1 MKRILLLLFMLLYAA
16 FARAQAGNT
25 LTLTGSGAPT
35 GTCAFLQFWV
45 TTAGALYDC
54 AGTSWNAVTG
64 GGGNPAFSAIT
75 SGTNTGAAMVIGTG
89 ASLTVSGSG
98 TNNAT
103 SLGGA
108 TFAAPGPIGST
119 TPSTGAFST
128 LSASSTVSGS
138 GFSTYLASPPA
149 IGGSAAAAGTFTT
162 LTATTYSG
170 GAFSGTFT
178 GSPTFSGNI
187 AFSGTPTFSNA
198 LALGSSTATTQSQ
211 NDNSTKLATT
221 AYTDLA
227 VANAVAGVNPAVAVN
242 VATTQ
247 ASDTSGLTYSNGV
260 SGVGATFT
268 GTTNTAITI
277 DGFTFTT
284 VGQRLLVKND
294 TQSPS
299 GAFNGIYNV
308 TQIQTGI
315 LPPILTR
322 ALDYDQPSDM
332 NNTGAIPV
340 ISGTANG
347 TTSWLLTSSVVT
359 VGTTPLTF
367 TQFSLNPTTQ
377 VTAASAAG
385 AANQVAYSA
394 GATRALSYTTL
405 DNTTTHAMFATAG
418 APAFRAIASGDIP
431 TLNQNTTGSAAS
443 LSVSG
448 QTGLMTVAGLTSTNR
463 IKTVRDAA
471 DTILELGGSYT
482 PAGTWNWTSCSGC
495 TWPTFNQSTT
505 GNAATA
511 SNLSGCLGS
520 TAGDICYYNSG
531 WIRLAGNASGT
542 KFLQSTSAGALS
554 WASAGGGNPS
564 LDEVTGS
571 AAQATGTES
580 AAGDN
585 YTFAGVETGNLH
597 SYISITDA
605 NSSNNNTNIGLLFG
619 VTGSSTGGIGGLVYD
634 ISGTGALF
642 GGYSGGSIS
651 NGAYTLGTQ
660 EFSFSNAG
668 ALALTGSLTTNSATN
683 ICGSSSPCFGGVEG
697 STQPTPAA
705 NDEFIHFNSSAHC
718 PQESMNN
725 SALECIPALYSSGA
739 WTAGHAVTVH
749 AQLGSGSDWDFTDA
763 GAAPLL
769 TSSSAHL
776 LNAAFNCADT
786 SGSGTAQSCT
796 PSPSFTPGN
805 GDQIVYTTTTPN
817 SGAGLTI
824 AVGGLG
830 AKPVAKWQTTT
841 TLAAGDICAN
851 TQIVMTYDGTNWE
864 ASTICNAPSGG
875 GSGLSGMTASQ
886 VAIAATATTVTSS
899 KAILGTDTSLASA
912 TGSFS
917 ASNMA
922 CGDAN
927 AGLTPCTAIP
937 SGQTATTQSTNDNS
951 TKVATTAYADQ
962 DKIWTGGS
970 GIAGTPAST
979 QWLFPNGQTAS
990 TTLTNAQASGTM
1002 VRAGTVDKLY
1012 VVLTAAEGASA
1023 TLAFTIYKNT
1033 SAQTVTCTVGN
1044 SATTCNDTAHS
1055 FSFAAGDS
1063 IAMQTVQSGTGT
1075 SQVIQFGIG
1084 YH

>member
-227 VANAVAGVNPAVAVN
+227 VANAVAG
-242 VATTQ
+242 
-247 ASDTSGLTYSNGV
+247 
-260 SGVGATFT
+260 
-268 GTTNTAITI
+268 
-277 DGFTFTT
+277 
-284 VGQRLLVKND
+284 
-294 TQSPS
+294 
-299 GAFNGIYNV
+299 
-308 TQIQTGI
+308 
-315 LPPILTR
+315 
-322 ALDYDQPSDM
+322 
-332 NNTGAIPV
+332 
-340 ISGTANG
+340 
-347 TTSWLLTSSVVT
+347 
-359 VGTTPLTF
+359 
-367 TQFSLNPTTQ
+367 Q

-571 AAQATGTES
+571 AAQATCTEQRLV
-580 AAGDN
+580 
-585 YTFAGVETGNLH
+585 TITH
-597 SYISITDA
+597 S
-605 NSSNNNTNIGLLFG
+605 
-619 VTGSSTGGIGGLVYD
+619 
-634 ISGTGALF
+634 
-642 GGYSGGSIS
+642 
-651 NGAYTLGTQ
+651 
-660 EFSFSNAG
+660 
-668 ALALTGSLTTNSATN
+668 
-683 ICGSSSPCFGGVEG
+683 
-697 STQPTPAA
+697 
-705 NDEFIHFNSSAHC
+705 
-718 PQESMNN
+718 
-725 SALECIPALYSSGA
+725 LE
-739 WTAGHAVTVH
+739 W
-749 AQLGSGSDWDFTDA
+749 
-763 GAAPLL
+763 
-769 TSSSAHL
+769 
-776 LNAAFNCADT
+776 
-786 SGSGTAQSCT
+786 
-796 PSPSFTPGN
+796 
-805 GDQIVYTTTTPN
+805 
-817 SGAGLTI
+817 
-824 AVGGLG
+824 
-830 AKPVAKWQTTT
+830 KPR
-841 TLAAGDICAN
+841 I
-851 TQIVMTYDGTNWE
+851 
-864 ASTICNAPSGG
+864 
-875 GSGLSGMTASQ
+875 
-886 VAIAATATTVTSS
+886 
-899 KAILGTDTSLASA
+899 
-912 TGSFS
+912 
-917 ASNMA
+917 
-922 CGDAN
+922 
-927 AGLTPCTAIP
+927 
-937 SGQTATTQSTNDNS
+937 
-951 TKVATTAYADQ
+951 
-962 DKIWTGGS
+962 
-970 GIAGTPAST
+970 
-979 QWLFPNGQTAS
+979 
-990 TTLTNAQASGTM
+990 
-1002 VRAGTVDKLY
+1002 
-1012 VVLTAAEGASA
+1012 
-1023 TLAFTIYKNT
+1023 
-1033 SAQTVTCTVGN
+1033 
-1044 SATTCNDTAHS
+1044 
-1055 FSFAAGDS
+1055 
-1063 IAMQTVQSGTGT
+1063 
-1075 SQVIQFGIG
+1075 
-1084 YH
+1084 

>member
-431 TLNQNTTGSAAS
+431 TLNQNT
-443 LSVSG
+443 SG
-448 QTGLMTVAGLTSTNR
+448 TAGGLTGTPS
-463 IKTVRDAA
+463 ITV
-471 DTILELGGSYT
+471 
-482 PAGTWNWTSCSGC
+482 GTVT
-495 TWPTFNQSTT
+495 
-505 GNAATA
+505 AT
-511 SNLSGCLGS
+511 L
-520 TAGDICYYNSG
+520 Y
-531 WIRLAGNASGT
+531 
-542 KFLQSTSAGALS
+542 
-554 WASAGGGNPS
+554 
-564 LDEVTGS
+564 
-571 AAQATGTES
+571 ATGTRCAAVGTAASPSAVACS
-580 AAGDN
+580 AAPSGSFSCATN
-585 YTFAGVETGNLH
+585 ASAATCV
-597 SYISITDA
+597 ISTTA
-605 NSSNNNTNIGLLFG
+605 MTVNSAVFVQPDSSLGTLLSVTCNT
-619 VTGSSTGGIGGLVYD
+619 TADTGLVGPRV
-634 ISGTGALF
+634 SAR
-642 GGYSGGSIS
+642 SGGTSFTI
-651 NGAYTLGTQ
+651 TLGT
-660 EFSFSNAG
+660 F
-668 ALALTGSLTTNSATN
+668 
-683 ICGSSSPCFGGVEG
+683 
-697 STQPTPAA
+697 
-705 NDEFIHFNSSAHC
+705 
-718 PQESMNN
+718 
-725 SALECIPALYSSGA
+725 
-739 WTAGHAVTVH
+739 
-749 AQLGSGSDWDFTDA
+749 
-763 GAAPLL
+763 
-769 TSSSAHL
+769 
-776 LNAAFNCADT
+776 
-786 SGSGTAQSCT
+786 
-796 PSPSFTPGN
+796 
-805 GDQIVYTTTTPN
+805 
-817 SGAGLTI
+817 
-824 AVGGLG
+824 
-830 AKPVAKWQTTT
+830 
-841 TLAAGDICAN
+841 
-851 TQIVMTYDGTNWE
+851 
-864 ASTICNAPSGG
+864 
-875 GSGLSGMTASQ
+875 
-886 VAIAATATTVTSS
+886 
-899 KAILGTDTSLASA
+899 
-912 TGSFS
+912 
-917 ASNMA
+917 
-922 CGDAN
+922 
-927 AGLTPCTAIP
+927 
-937 SGQTATTQSTNDNS
+937 STN
-951 TKVATTAYADQ
+951 
-962 DKIWTGGS
+962 
-970 GIAGTPAST
+970 P
-979 QWLFPNGQTAS
+979 L
-990 TTLTNAQASGTM
+990 
-1002 VRAGTVDKLY
+1002 
-1012 VVLTAAEGASA
+1012 
-1023 TLAFTIYKNT
+1023 
-1033 SAQTVTCTVGN
+1033 C
-1044 SATTCNDTAHS
+1044 
-1055 FSFAAGDS
+1055 FSYW
-1063 IAMQTVQSGTGT
+1063 IVN
-1075 SQVIQFGIG
+1075 
-1084 YH
+1084 

>member
-340 ISGTANG
+340 ISGTANAS
-347 TTSWLLTSSVVT
+347 TSWLLTSSVVT

-367 TQFSLNPTTQ
+367 TQFSINPTKITQ
-377 VTAASAAG
+377 T
-385 AANQVAYSA
+385 
-394 GATRALSYTTL
+394 
-405 DNTTTHAMFATAG
+405 
-418 APAFRAIASGDIP
+418 IASG
-431 TLNQNTTGSAAS
+431 
-443 LSVSG
+443 
-448 QTGLMTVAGLTSTNR
+448 
-463 IKTVRDAA
+463 
-471 DTILELGGSYT
+471 
-482 PAGTWNWTSCSGC
+482 
-495 TWPTFNQSTT
+495 
-505 GNAATA
+505 
-511 SNLSGCLGS
+511 
-520 TAGDICYYNSG
+520 
-531 WIRLAGNASGT
+531 
-542 KFLQSTSAGALS
+542 TSA
-554 WASAGGGNPS
+554 
-564 LDEVTGS
+564 
-571 AAQATGTES
+571 
-580 AAGDN
+580 
-585 YTFAGVETGNLH
+585 
-597 SYISITDA
+597 
-605 NSSNNNTNIGLLFG
+605 
-619 VTGSSTGGIGGLVYD
+619 
-634 ISGTGALF
+634 
-642 GGYSGGSIS
+642 
-651 NGAYTLGTQ
+651 LGT
-660 EFSFSNAG
+660 
-668 ALALTGSLTTNSATN
+668 
-683 ICGSSSPCFGGVEG
+683 SS
-697 STQPTPAA
+697 
-705 NDEFIHFNSSAHC
+705 I
-718 PQESMNN
+718 
-725 SALECIPALYSSGA
+725 SSGA
-739 WTAGHAVTVH
+739 CATVVTTTATGVASTDTIQWTPNASIKAVTGYAPSTSGGLSIAAYPTSGNVNFDVCNWS
-749 AQLGSGSDWDFTDA
+749 SGSI
-763 GAAPLL
+763 
-769 TSSSAHL
+769 
-776 LNAAFNCADT
+776 
-786 SGSGTAQSCT
+786 
-796 PSPSFTPGN
+796 TPG
-805 GDQIVYTTTTPN
+805 
-817 SGAGLTI
+817 
-824 AVGGLG
+824 AV
-830 AKPVAKWQTTT
+830 
-841 TLAAGDICAN
+841 TL
-851 TQIVMTYDGTNWE
+851 NWR
-864 ASTICNAPSGG
+864 
-875 GSGLSGMTASQ
+875 
-886 VAIAATATTVTSS
+886 V
-899 KAILGTDTSLASA
+899 
-912 TGSFS
+912 
-917 ASNMA
+917 
-922 CGDAN
+922 
-927 AGLTPCTAIP
+927 
-937 SGQTATTQSTNDNS
+937 
-951 TKVATTAYADQ
+951 
-962 DKIWTGGS
+962 
-970 GIAGTPAST
+970 
-979 QWLFPNGQTAS
+979 
-990 TTLTNAQASGTM
+990 
-1002 VRAGTVDKLY
+1002 VR
-1012 VVLTAAEGASA
+1012 
-1023 TLAFTIYKNT
+1023 
-1033 SAQTVTCTVGN
+1033 
-1044 SATTCNDTAHS
+1044 
-1055 FSFAAGDS
+1055 
-1063 IAMQTVQSGTGT
+1063 
-1075 SQVIQFGIG
+1075 
-1084 YH
+1084 